1 MIPVWIPDTS
11 EKRGT
16 EHARLVGKHDCPSC
30 QGKNS
35 LTIVGSRAA
44 SLTAVL
50 ISQIWASPFK
60 PEEKKLLAFSDN
72 VQDASHRAGFFKA
85 RTSTFNLRSAIQK
98 TIEGAGGT
106 LPLPEVAERFFL
118 YWSQQLV
125 RPEQFIATFLAPDME
140 WLEEYEYMRR

>member
-1 MIPVWIPDTS
+1 MIRVWIPDTS
-11 EKRGT
+11 EKKGG

-50 ISQIWASPFK
+50 ISQLWASPFN

-85 RTSTFNLRSAIQK
+85 RTFRFNLRTAIQK
-98 TIEGAGGT
+98 VVQEDYGAAAADRLAASVSGALGKGVRASRTLCGCVPSARYGMAGGLRGT
-106 LPLPEVAERFFL
+106 
-118 YWSQQLV
+118 
-125 RPEQFIATFLAPDME
+125 AP
-140 WLEEYEYMRR
+140 